1 MKLTISTSELN
12 KVIGKIQNV
21 ISPKPTMPI
30 LSNFLL
36 QAYNDELILTATD
49 LSVGIRCRVEAQITE
64 EGATTLPTKTFANLI
79 RELTAPTVQIQT
91 SSNDITTII
100 SGSSRF
106 KINGMS
112 KEEYPHLPDYQN
124 SQSFIIPQATFKDLL
139 FRIAFAISKDDNRYV
154 LTGAS
159 LQISQKIMTLIGT
172 DGKRLARSFAPVNIE
187 PSIQCQAVIPIKAT
201 DEMIKNLGEEGDAK
215 VYLLQDKIA
224 VEANNTLLVAK
235 LLTGEYPD
243 LSRVIPEKP
252 EFVFTLH
259 RDELITMLRQ
269 ISLFRTDNN
278 HSVRF
283 SFADGE
289 LLLCSNT
296 TEIGEGRVA
305 MPVNYQGPK
314 LEIAFNPAYFLD
326 ILRHCK
332 RETVMMGLID
342 SYNPG
347 VIVDSEELGKSLE
360 ATPLFVIMPMRL
372 SEE

>member
-1 MKLTISTSELN
+1 MKLTIRTSELN

>member
-215 VYLLQDKIA
+215 VYLLQDEIA

-360 ATPLFVIMPMRL
+360 ATPLFVIMPLRL

>member
-1 MKLTISTSELN
+1 
-12 KVIGKIQNV
+12 
-21 ISPKPTMPI
+21 
-30 LSNFLL
+30 
-36 QAYNDELILTATD
+36 
-49 LSVGIRCRVEAQITE
+49 
-64 EGATTLPTKTFANLI
+64 
-79 RELTAPTVQIQT
+79 
-91 SSNDITTII
+91 
-100 SGSSRF
+100 
-106 KINGMS
+106 
-112 KEEYPHLPDYQN
+112 
-124 SQSFIIPQATFKDLL
+124 
-139 FRIAFAISKDDNRYV
+139 
-154 LTGAS
+154 
-159 LQISQKIMTLIGT
+159 
-172 DGKRLARSFAPVNIE
+172 
-187 PSIQCQAVIPIKAT
+187 
-201 DEMIKNLGEEGDAK
+201 MIKNLGEEGDAK

>member
-172 DGKRLARSFAPVNIE
+172 DGKRLARSFAPVNI
-187 PSIQCQAVIPIKAT
+187 
-201 DEMIKNLGEEGDAK
+201 
-215 VYLLQDKIA
+215 
-224 VEANNTLLVAK
+224 
-235 LLTGEYPD
+235 
-243 LSRVIPEKP
+243 
-252 EFVFTLH
+252 
-259 RDELITMLRQ
+259 
-269 ISLFRTDNN
+269 
-278 HSVRF
+278 
-283 SFADGE
+283 
-289 LLLCSNT
+289 
-296 TEIGEGRVA
+296 
-305 MPVNYQGPK
+305 
-314 LEIAFNPAYFLD
+314 
-326 ILRHCK
+326 
-332 RETVMMGLID
+332 
-342 SYNPG
+342 
-347 VIVDSEELGKSLE
+347 
-360 ATPLFVIMPMRL
+360 
-372 SEE
+372 